1 MASKN
6 IYNAI
11 NVVIIIF
18 SAVYLVLYA
27 CEFYVNTDI
36 KADVVITL
44 LVTIILVDIIKGMRL
59 YFELYEKHIPI
70 GLYVRQ
76 YCKVMAVSML
86 LPFKLGDIFR
96 AYCFGYQIGNYMVG
110 IAVIILDRFVDTLAL
125 ITIVLA
131 FVLCLTFPM
140 DILLY
145 FFIFVL
151 CILLVLYHIL
161 PEMLLYWKRYYVKQ
175 EATVHNIRVLRM
187 LTRIQNTQK
196 ELSII
201 VHGKFLF
208 VYVLSLMAWGAEL
221 GGLALTCR
229 MMQWSFSEMASG
241 YLSGVLFGD
250 KQEYLSGFIVVSV
263 FLLLVVYGFVAVKYR
278 LGGKGFGKNI
288 CDF

>member
-1 MASKN
+1 MENK
-6 IYNAI
+6 IYNPI
-11 NVVIIIF
+11 NFIFIVLSVVLLFYIWGDFF
-18 SAVYLVLYA
+18 SF
-27 CEFYVNTDI
+27 FYVHNNI
-36 KADVVITL
+36 LIVA
-44 LVTIILVDIIKGMRL
+44 LVTIAFVEIIKGARL

-221 GGLALTCR
+221 GGLALTCQ
-229 MMQWSFSEMASG
+229 MMQWPFTEMASG